1 MVVNAIP
8 HYEQLACFDD
18 YATALVVDPI
28 LGFSTHKM
36 SSQWRLVRDEVNSGI
51 GMDVPRD

>member
-1 MVVNAIP
+1 MVVGGVP
-8 HYEQLACFDD
+8 FYELLACFDD

-36 SSQWRLVRDEVNSGI
+36 GTQWK
-51 GMDVPRD
+51 

>member
-28 LGFSTHKM
+28 LGFATHKM
-36 SSQWRLVRDEVNSGI
+36 ASQWR
-51 GMDVPRD
+51 